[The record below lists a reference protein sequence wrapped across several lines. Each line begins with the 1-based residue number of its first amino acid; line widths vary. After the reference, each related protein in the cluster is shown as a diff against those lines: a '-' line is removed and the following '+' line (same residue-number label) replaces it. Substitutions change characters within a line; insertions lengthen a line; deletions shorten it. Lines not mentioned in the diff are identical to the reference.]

1 MQKYYYELVL
11 PRLIYQQLNDDDE
24 FKNISTLGIE
34 EFSMVEKEVDDL
46 LGERSYSGGDL
57 PESVIDE
64 VVNFQDNTLDGH
76 VKIYFDEEEDIKSY
90 ISLIK
95 LKYNKDLKYTK
106 KEYEDW
112 NESWKE
118 SYKPIEIDSENIL
131 IPSWSD
137 EADFNFKTIVKI
149 YPGMGFGTGSHETTY
164 LCLKLLVDNISM
176 KSVNSCMDYG
186 CGSGILA
193 IFANKI
199 KTLKTT
205 DYYDID
211 KEALDNTQVNLD
223 LNGLKHNYQLL
234 LPNDKSKFSGGYD
247 LVFANILQNVLLSES
262 EQISKISNKYLI
274 ISGLLNGQEDEV
286 LRKYDAFTMTNILRK
301 NDWCAL
307 LLERK

>member
-1 MQKYYYELVL
+1 M
-11 PRLIYQQLNDDDE
+11 I
-24 FKNISTLGIE
+24 
-34 EFSMVEKEVDDL
+34 EKEVDDL

-64 VVNFQDNTLDGH
+64 VVSFQDNTLDGH
-76 VKIYFDEEEDIKSY
+76 VKIYFDEEDNVKKY

-95 LKYNKDLKYTK
+95 LKYGKDLEYSQ

-118 SYKPIEIDSENIL
+118 SYQPIEIDKENIL

-137 EADFNFKTIVKI
+137 EADFDFKTIVKI

-164 LCLKLLVDNISM
+164 LCLKLLVDNIQIAN
-176 KSVNSCMDYG
+176 VNSCMDYG

-199 KTLKTT
+199 KTLKNT

-211 KEALDNTQVNLD
+211 KEALDNTQVNID
-223 LNGLKHNYQLL
+223 LNGLEHNYQLL
-234 LPNDKSKFSGGYD
+234 LPKDQIKFSAGYD

-262 EQISKISNKYLI
+262 DQISRISNKYLI

-286 LRKYDAFTMTNILRK
+286 VSKYNDFTMTKILRK

-307 LLERK
+307 LMERK

>member
-11 PRLIYQQLNDDDE
+11 SRLIYQKLSDDDE
-24 FKNISTLGIE
+24 FKEVSTLGVE
-34 EFSMVEKEVDDL
+34 EFSMIEKEVDDL

-64 VVNFQDNTLDGH
+64 VVSFQDNTLDGH
-76 VKIYFDEEEDIKSY
+76 VKIYFDEEDKIKKY

-95 LKYNKDLKYTK
+95 FKYGKDLEYTK

-112 NESWKE
+112 NELWKE
-118 SYKPIEIDSENIL
+118 SYQPIEIDNENIL

-137 EADFNFKTIVKI
+137 EENFNFKTIVKI

-164 LCLKLLVDNISM
+164 LCLKLLVDNIPM
-176 KSVNSCMDYG
+176 TNVNSCMDYG

-199 KTLKTT
+199 KTLKNT

-211 KEALDNTQVNLD
+211 KEALDNTQVNID

-234 LPNDKSKFSGGYD
+234 LPKDQIKFSEGYD

-262 EQISKISNKYLI
+262 KQIAKISNKYLI
-274 ISGLLNGQEDEV
+274 ISGLLNGQEDEIV
-286 LRKYDAFTMTNILRK
+286 NRYNDFIMTKILRK

-307 LLERK
+307 LMERK